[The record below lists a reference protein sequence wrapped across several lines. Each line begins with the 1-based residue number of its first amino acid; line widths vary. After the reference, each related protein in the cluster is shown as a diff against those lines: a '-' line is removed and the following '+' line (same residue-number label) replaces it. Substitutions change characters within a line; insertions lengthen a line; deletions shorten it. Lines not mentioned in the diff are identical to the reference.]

1 MASKRHPHDMRIT
14 ALRAV
19 STRHAWSSL
28 TLKAAVHIIY
38 IFRGKQNIKESS
50 TLPIPTHRV
59 KYVLQTAKF
68 TSPVYSDPQI
78 EPFRHWGASLSL
90 DLAVPPP
97 SSAFSEFDRNQ
108 GDSVDDVDRN
118 SC

>member
-1 MASKRHPHDMRIT
+1 MASKQCPHDMRIT

-28 TLKAAVHIIY
+28 TLKAAIHIIY
-38 IFRGKQNIKESS
+38 IFRRNRNIKESS
-50 TLPIPTHRV
+50 TLPIPTYRV

-78 EPFRHWGASLSL
+78 ESFRHWGASLGL

-108 GDSVDDVDRN
+108 GDSVDDVNRN